1 MSQFTVYRSQDAS
14 APVLTGASSSGAL
27 TTVLDAILV
36 NGYGTQPAAGWSIV
50 GTATYQR
57 AYKMGAGT
65 GFVLSVNDSS
75 AGSGG
80 AQEALIYGF
89 ETATS
94 AITGTGQF
102 PAQGSPNVLRKSA
115 TNDATPRAWVCF
127 ADNRTVYFFAAS
139 GDTASTYFGLMFGD
153 FYSVCP
159 GDQRNC
165 MLIGSTT
172 QNSGTNTTDTCTNA
186 QIPTNA
192 MTGHYI
198 AQTYCGSNYGYITAS
213 KHGDAAK
220 QGSTTNQLASNVTPL
235 LTPNAGDGAYYVAPV
250 WLCEAATGMVRG
262 RLRGSGTCV
271 IIALCFL
278 MALLSRE

>member
-1 MSQFTVYRSQDAS
+1 
-14 APVLTGASSSGAL
+14 
-27 TTVLDAILV
+27 
-36 NGYGTQPAAGWSIV
+36 
-50 GTATYQR
+50 
-57 AYKMGAGT
+57 
-65 GFVLSVNDSS
+65 VNDNS

-159 GDQRNC
+159 GDQWNC

-262 RLRGSGTCV
+262 RLRGFWHLCHNC
-271 IIALCFL
+271 ALFSDG
-278 MALLSRE
+278 ALIQGVNDYVGRTFQLVRTLGSAGGALIEVSNSVETNATGV